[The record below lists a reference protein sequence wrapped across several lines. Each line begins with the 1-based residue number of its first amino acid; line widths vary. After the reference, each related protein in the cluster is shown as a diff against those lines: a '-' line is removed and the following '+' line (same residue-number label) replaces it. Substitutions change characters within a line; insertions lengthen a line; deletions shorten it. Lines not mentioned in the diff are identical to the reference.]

1 VITSKS
7 QLSCNSMVD
16 ITKQENSINTDLK
29 LFTIIKKRIIVEL
42 TSREADMQ
50 ASVHPSEANQAG
62 RS

>member
-1 VITSKS
+1 
-7 QLSCNSMVD
+7 MVD